1 MGAVSAFTDRNLSL
15 PTSEQPACFGDGRL
29 CSVLALVSFVDAL
42 MVLIWR
48 QIMMIGTSYASLAV
62 DGVHLGAEM
71 KISIA
76 FPQRKES
83 Y

>member
-42 MVLIWR
+42 MVVI
-48 QIMMIGTSYASLAV
+48 
-62 DGVHLGAEM
+62 
-71 KISIA
+71 
-76 FPQRKES
+76 
-83 Y
+83 